1 MIIVDTNIISE
12 LMRREPTTAVVDWLN
27 TANPDM
33 LWTSTIVTME
43 VRYGLEC
50 MPAGKRRSVLTSAF
64 EDMVEL
70 LFAERILDFD
80 EAASRIT
87 ASLMARRKLSGITID
102 LRDSMIAG
110 MALSRRAVLATRN
123 VRHFADV
130 AIQIVNPFET
140 LQDR

>member
-12 LMRREPTTAVVDWLN
+12 LMRRDPAVAVVDWFN
-27 TANPDM
+27 MANPGM
-33 LWTSTIVTME
+33 LWTSSIVTME
-43 VRYGLEC
+43 VRFGLES
-50 MPAGKRRSVLTSAF
+50 MPVGKRRSALTSAF

-87 ASLMARRKLSGITID
+87 ASLMARRKQAGITID

-110 MALSRRAVLATRN
+110 MALSRRAVLTTRN

-140 LQDR
+140 LQDS

>member
-1 MIIVDTNIISE
+1 MIIVDANIISE
-12 LMRREPTTAVVDWLN
+12 LMRREPATAVVDWLN

-87 ASLMARRKLSGITID
+87 ASLMARSKQAGVTID

-110 MALSRRAVLATRN
+110 TALSRRALLATRN
-123 VRHFADV
+123 VKHFADV

-140 LQDR
+140 LQDS